1 MLRSLGQDRTA
12 LLCYSEITVFKMAEK
27 VVKSGFSRGK
37 YYVSTPTQIVKL
49 PNTANLLA
57 ITKEITERGVIV
69 EVHYAENFAL

>member
-1 MLRSLGQDRTA
+1 
-12 LLCYSEITVFKMAEK
+12 MAEK

-69 EVHYAENFAL
+69 EVHYTENFAL